1 MFHTTHVCMD
11 GTKYSTYEVL
21 STKKFRPV
29 TLGTDT
35 FCRDERVFFHGQPTS
50 PTNNT
55 TMSTPAIGDTIET
68 QMGPGTIIEIRTE
81 EIEFAGPCESC
92 ISQGGIIVV
101 ELGFKLANQSKAL
114 LYLSTDE
121 RKAHADEYMQHHREV
136 MQEIAAEA
144 ATGEKEYVSV
154 DIKSVHIHT
163 TDHNTGIFEMH
174 VQAAILSVLL
184 WVGFIMM
191 IAGATSGNVPVLVTG
206 IVLLVLFFFLLVS
219 ICMTSKY
226 EETIKMQ
233 IVGIAAGLPVGIFAY
248 LIFGIF
254 GTLCWIA
261 KCKFKEKD
269 SCKHYKNAACFMFA

>member
-1 MFHTTHVCMD
+1 
-11 GTKYSTYEVL
+11 
-21 STKKFRPV
+21 
-29 TLGTDT
+29 
-35 FCRDERVFFHGQPTS
+35 
-50 PTNNT
+50 
-55 TMSTPAIGDTIET
+55 MSTPAIGDTIET

-174 VQAAILSVLL
+174 VHKRLESSAVALTLAGSVFVSSSSSEEDESEEEDFACAFLSR
-184 WVGFIMM
+184 FSCF
-191 IAGATSGNVPVLVTG
+191 ASTKARQSG
-206 IVLLVLFFFLLVS
+206 
-219 ICMTSKY
+219 
-226 EETIKMQ
+226 
-233 IVGIAAGLPVGIFAY
+233 
-248 LIFGIF
+248 
-254 GTLCWIA
+254 LCRW
-261 KCKFKEKD
+261 
-269 SCKHYKNAACFMFA
+269 